1 MHRDYIHACI
11 AGVKSATRDLVLQFI
26 QSKNILKVIELT
38 EIGIDKQKAPTVN

>member
-1 MHRDYIHACI
+1 MHKDYIHACI

-38 EIGIDKQKAPTVN
+38 EIGIDNQTESTNC